1 MQILVTPSAATL
13 DAGSA
18 NTAEVMFRKRSA
30 PTGQSLAVALGL
42 GGALFMTLLLLVIGP
57 GGTDAW
63 RIGVLACAVG
73 AIAGLAAGAAYVIT
87 THGRAQ
93 ALRRLVVHVEA
104 LARAETRPSSHRLAS
119 DLVALTRAI
128 ERAVATTRQR
138 ADLLVSQKRELEV
151 QLRISE
157 AQRQHVE
164 AILNALNDGVIVTD
178 AFNELAVSNESA
190 ARLLKFDPR
199 HALRKPVDQVINDP
213 VLVKLI
219 GDTREAGAASLR
231 RHVEHRMALD
241 NGMGTFDVTLA
252 CIMNHQQSPPE
263 PSGVVTILR
272 DITRDKEIA
281 EMKSDFVSSVSHEL
295 RTPLSSIRAYIEML
309 LDGEASDEQ
318 TRTEFY
324 NVIQGETT
332 RLSRLIDN
340 ILNISRIESGV
351 VKVQR
356 EPIELA
362 KVVSEAVEFMRPQA
376 RAKAIELR
384 QTATPM
390 YCQVLADRDMI
401 YQAVINLVS
410 NAVKYTPNDGRVV
423 VSLDIADTSRVI
435 SVSVT
440 DTGPGIP
447 AEALPHLFEKFYRV
461 SEHKKLAK
469 GTGLGLNLVRQ
480 IVEVVHGGKV
490 GVISTIDKGSTFTL
504 SLPMAENI

>member
-1 MQILVTPSAATL
+1 MRNIATEFVPAPSATAIAGAPEPARRDTTPSGRAL
-13 DAGSA
+13 SLVLGIAGA
-18 NTAEVMFRKRSA
+18 VVMLLVL
-30 PTGQSLAVALGL
+30 LAV
-42 GGALFMTLLLLVIGP
+42 GP
-57 GGTDAW
+57 GGNDAW
-63 RIGVLACAVG
+63 HAMVLACTVG
-73 AIAGLAAGAAYVIT
+73 VIAGASAAAAYVMT
-87 THGRAQ
+87 SHGRERAM
-93 ALRRLVVHVEA
+93 RRLIAHTETLGRGEA
-104 LARAETRPSSHRLAS
+104 RTSSYRAAG
-119 DLVALTRAI
+119 DLLALTRAI
-128 ERAVATTRQR
+128 ERGMAASRER
-138 ADLLVSQKRELEV
+138 ADRLVLQKRELEV

-164 AILNALNDGVIVTD
+164 AILNALGDCVIVTD
-178 AFNELAVSNESA
+178 AFNDLAVTNEAA

-199 HALRKPVDQVINDP
+199 HALRQPIEQVINDP

-219 GDTREAGAASLR
+219 RDTREAGAASLR
-231 RHVEHRMALD
+231 RHTEHRLPRESGMA
-241 NGMGTFDVTLA
+241 TFDVTLA
-252 CIMNHQQSPPE
+252 SIMNHQQSPPE

-272 DITRDKEIA
+272 DITREKAIA

-295 RTPLSSIRAYIEML
+295 RTPLSSIRAYLEML
-309 LDGEASDEQ
+309 LDGEANDEQ
-318 TRTEFY
+318 TRIEFY
-324 NVIQGETT
+324 NIIQGETT

-362 KVVSEAVEFMRPQA
+362 KVVGEAVEFMQPQA
-376 RAKAIELR
+376 RAKSIELR
-384 QTATPM
+384 QGASPM

-410 NAVKYTPNDGRVV
+410 NAVKYTPNGGRVII
-423 VSLDIADTSRVI
+423 SLDIADSSRLI
-435 SVSVT
+435 SVNVT

-447 AEALPHLFEKFYRV
+447 AEALPHLFQKFYRV

-469 GTGLGLNLVRQ
+469 GTGLGLNLVKQ

-490 GVISTIDKGSTFTL
+490 SVISTIGKGSTFTL